1 VKSTI
6 VMQGQCVNKC
16 MNSKHCW
23 GWKSFLPLE

>member
-1 VKSTI
+1 
-6 VMQGQCVNKC
+6 MQGQCVNKC